1 MSLKKYLILN
11 KMVSNYTLGLLVN
24 VILHVLILFI
34 FLTILFFT
42 VIAKKEKEETNSRL
56 KSAIK
61 TGVDTLLSSC
71 TPWVKSPEE
80 WDALANDMKKIEQEN
95 EKPDEELENNN
106 TKIFYNV
113 MIIIIMFT
121 VIISFYLLYI
131 IGIKKRKIG
140 FKYIMTENACIFI
153 ILGSLEFI
161 FFWYIIQHYIPI
173 YSEDVEIEILK
184 HIKSY
189 F

>member
-1 MSLKKYLILN
+1 MA
-11 KMVSNYTLGLLVN
+11 SNYTLGLLVN

-42 VIAKKEKEETNSRL
+42 VIAKKEKEEINSQL
-56 KSAIK
+56 KNAIN
-61 TGVDTLLSSC
+61 TGVNTLLS
-71 TPWVKSPEE
+71 PLSPKTIPPNF
-80 WDALANDMKKIEQEN
+80 WNTIVNDMKKIKEEN

-113 MIIIIMFT
+113 MIIIIMFI
-121 VIISFYLLYI
+121 VIIGFYLTYI

-140 FKYIMTENACIFI
+140 LKYIMVENLCIFL

-173 YSEDVEIEILK
+173 YSEDVEVEILE

>member
-61 TGVDTLLSSC
+61 TGINTLLSSI
-71 TPWVKSPEE
+71 PEKI
-80 WDALANDMKKIEQEN
+80 WTQDSKAIIKQMQQIEQEN
-95 EKPDEELENNN
+95 KEPNTDLENNN

-140 FKYIMTENACIFI
+140 FKYIMTENIYIFL

-161 FFWYIIQHYIPI
+161 FFWYIIQNYIPI
-173 YSEDVEIEILK
+173 YSEDVEIEILE

>member
-1 MSLKKYLILN
+1 MITS
-11 KMVSNYTLGLLVN
+11 SA

-42 VIAKKEKEETNSRL
+42 VIAKKEKEEIDSQL
-56 KSAIK
+56 KNAID
-61 TGVDTLLSSC
+61 TGVNTLLSSF
-71 TPWVKSPEE
+71 PEKI
-80 WDALANDMKKIEQEN
+80 WTQDSKTIIKQMQQIEQEN
-95 EKPDEELENNN
+95 ENPNPQVENNN

-113 MIIIIMFT
+113 MIIIIMFIAIMT
-121 VIISFYLLYI
+121 FYLIYI
-131 IGIKKRKIG
+131 INIKKRKIG
-140 FKYIMTENACIFI
+140 FKYIMIENLFIFL

-173 YSEDVEIEILK
+173 YPQDVEIEILE
-184 HIKSY
+184 HVKSY

>member
-1 MSLKKYLILN
+1 MA
-11 KMVSNYTLGLLVN
+11 SNYTLGLLVN

-61 TGVDTLLSSC
+61 TGVDTLLS
-71 TPWVKSPEE
+71 PISPGVPKNA
-80 WDALANDMKKIEQEN
+80 WDTLANDMKKIEQEN

-113 MIIIIMFT
+113 MIIIIMFI
-121 VIISFYLLYI
+121 VIIGFYLTYI

-140 FKYIMTENACIFI
+140 LKYIMVENLCIFL

-173 YSEDVEIEILK
+173 YSEDVEVEILE